1 MRAHPTRRAFLA
13 RGGAGLASLALFDLL
28 AACGGSSTTG
38 GGQSST
44 RSHLTVGIIQE
55 PTSLDLTADATN
67 SIGLLLRDNVYEG
80 LVRLDPRGK
89 VLPGLARSW
98 DVSSDG
104 TTFTFHLA
112 TGVKWH
118 DGSPFTASD
127 VQFSWERAMSL
138 QTRPINPHVDYW
150 APVRSVARI
159 DDRTVRVVLKQY
171 SFNWLFHMTAAS
183 AAIVSEK
190 TITGNAAH
198 PVGTGP
204 FTFTGWDRGANL
216 RLARHDAYWGTGARL
231 SSIEFRFI
239 TDANAMNNALLAG
252 DIDAIGQLGGPEQI
266 STFEKDSRFRVLRG
280 VPAGKVI
287 VAINNASR
295 PLKDAR
301 VRRAISMAIDRKAWI
316 QGILSG
322 YGVPIGSHS
331 VPNAGEPYY
340 VNTTDVNPYDT
351 SKARSLLQQAGY
363 GSGLTLRLAQI
374 SDFPYAVRGTDILNS
389 ELKQIGITVK
399 VTPMPFASW
408 YAQVFSPTGP
418 QDYDLTIINHAEE
431 RDIGNYADPKYYWHY
446 ANTEVAQW
454 LLQADAEVN
463 QARRNDLYAQVQR
476 QLATDAANGFIM
488 SPNQLAVVRSTLHGY
503 PATSLMAP
511 LFLGAAY
518 FS

>member
-28 AACGGSSTTG
+28 AACGGGSTSEG
-38 GGQSST
+38 RPST

-55 PTSLDLTADATN
+55 PTSLDPTADATN

-80 LVRLDPRGK
+80 LVRLDPTGK
-89 VLPGLARSW
+89 VLPGLARTW
-98 DVSSDG
+98 DLSSDG

-118 DGSPFTASD
+118 DGTPFTARD

-138 QTRPINPHVDYW
+138 QTKPVNPHVDYW
-150 APVRSVARI
+150 APVRSVATI
-159 DDRTVRVVLKQY
+159 DDRTVKVTLKQY

-190 TITGNAAH
+190 SAGANAAH

-204 FTFTGWDRGANL
+204 FTFTGWDRGAGL
-216 RLARHDAYWGTGARL
+216 RLARHTAYWGSGARL

-239 TDANAMNNALLAG
+239 TDANAMNNALKAG
-252 DIDAIGQLGGPEQI
+252 DIDAVGQVGGPEQV
-266 STFEKDSRFRVLRG
+266 STFQKDSRFKVLKG

-287 VAINNASR
+287 VAMNNGSK
-295 PLKDAR
+295 PLRDAR

-322 YGVPIGSHS
+322 YGVPIGSHA

-340 VNTTDVNPYDT
+340 VNTTDLNPYDT
-351 SKARSLLQQAGY
+351 SKARSLLQEAGY
-363 GSGLTLRLAQI
+363 GGGLALRLAQI
-374 SDFPYAVRGTDILNS
+374 SDFPYAVRGTDVLNS
-389 ELKQIGITVK
+389 QLKQIGITLK
-399 VTPMPFASW
+399 VAPMPFASW
-408 YAQVFSPTGP
+408 YAQVFKPGGP

-446 ANTEVAQW
+446 ANAEVAQW

-463 QARRNDLYAQVQR
+463 QVRRNDLYARVQK
-476 QLATDAANGFIM
+476 QLAGDAANGFIM

-511 LFLGAAY
+511 LFLRDAY